1 MSDPQR
7 SGGTRM
13 KALERALAM
22 ARRNLEILEEQVA
35 RYGGTAP
42 IQLLVEFQEQRAR
55 IVRLEALY
63 LSETSQPSTA
73 QVGSSEATT
82 VGEGSVAISGDVTGI
97 VAGYQHDLEETRALG
112 DRHLE
117 GILLSN
123 LGAVYADSDNLHR
136 ATEHYEQSLAIAR
149 ELGDQQAEAIRHQ
162 NLGLALLRLADAE
175 PEQRQVY
182 LSRAAEA
189 LRHAVEL
196 FDALNAPQ
204 LRRACARYHLGRSY
218 HRLGRWREAIEQLEQ
233 AREAFSRRKARPEL
247 AHTLLELGQLYHQ
260 YQDFESAYLYSS
272 GGPAEL
278 RCSET
283 PGAHSGR
290 GSVVAPCPPVSPGSN
305 EKRSG
310 PMSSI
315 ARYRKTLR
323 RWKLSTGVETF
334 VELLPLLKSLEG
346 DLLIRQEDGR
356 LLPSA
361 LVPDEEN
368 P

>member
-260 YQDFESAYLYSS
+260 YQDFESAYLYLKDALRLFRRLEDAD
-272 GGPAEL
+272 GIAVTQEALGNLALQTARPAEAIASL
-278 RCSET
+278 QEARQSY
-283 PGAHSGR
+283 
-290 GSVVAPCPPVSPGSN
+290 VAL
-305 EKRSG
+305 KRRER
-310 PMSSI
+310 I
-315 ARYRKTLR
+315 RA
-323 RWKLSTGVETF
+323 VD
-334 VELLPLLKSLEG
+334 ELLRLAHQS
-346 DLLIRQEDGR
+346 RQIAKRKGV
-356 LLPSA
+356 A
-361 LVPDEEN
+361 L
-368 P
+368 

>member
-260 YQDFESAYLYSS
+260 YQDFESAYLYLKDALRLFRRLEDAD
-272 GGPAEL
+272 GIAVTQEALGNLALQTARPAEAIASLQEARQSYVALKRRERIRAVDQLL
-278 RCSET
+278 RL
-283 PGAHSGR
+283 AHQSHQ
-290 GSVVAPCPPVSPGSN
+290 VAT
-305 EKRSG
+305 
-310 PMSSI
+310 
-315 ARYRKTLR
+315 RK
-323 RWKLSTGVETF
+323 GV
-334 VELLPLLKSLEG
+334 
-346 DLLIRQEDGR
+346 
-356 LLPSA
+356 A
-361 LVPDEEN
+361 L
-368 P
+368 